1 MTYIPEKHKRYGLL
15 SLSVEAMFDAQS
27 REPEGQGNAIQ
38 DRG

>member
-1 MTYIPEKHKRYGLL
+1 MAYIPEKYKRCGLL
-15 SLSVEAMFDAQS
+15 PLSAEAMFDAQS

>member
-1 MTYIPEKHKRYGLL
+1 MAYIPEKRKRYGLL
-15 SLSVEAMFDAQS
+15 PLSVEAMFDVQP